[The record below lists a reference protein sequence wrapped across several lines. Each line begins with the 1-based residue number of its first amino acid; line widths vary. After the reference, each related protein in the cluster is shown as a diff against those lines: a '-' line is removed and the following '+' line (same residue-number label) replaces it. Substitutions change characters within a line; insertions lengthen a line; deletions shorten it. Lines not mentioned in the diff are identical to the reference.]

1 MRKLSTNNLEMLIRS
16 DQQDLDRCER
26 VGVSDGEKNT
36 PNQSSKTMSKFEI
49 SEINKISKSLSKLED
64 DKEKI
69 TSKLSQEKIQMQ
81 RKLDIQI
88 PKSQDETNILAQ
100 NELDQIEKL
109 AGQTSA
115 KHAEISEKLSFAE
128 QSLRNIRMSINNR
141 PLSVQMTNVYLPFM
155 ILLAFAEVW
164 INSKA
169 FELFFES
176 SPLISLFLA
185 SAVGAML
192 VFFAHIS
199 GTTIKRA
206 QSKEI
211 IIDKPKL
218 YVPMFVLNILVVVFI
233 YFLAKMRQAFVA
245 IQEQSTQGFGNELEE
260 LLKDPN
266 LQNLNIDAEQT
277 SAIISLIST
286 NLGEAGL
293 FLLLVNLLVYICG
306 FIAAF
311 IRHDTHPDYE
321 FAQKQYDKYRTALT
335 KVVKAYDDKVA
346 SIDKRKSD
354 IHADIRKERD
364 IADERMYEI
373 DKEIAEM
380 NYKVSELKTSA
391 MQVLRSRINAYRN
404 GNKSSRNKPE
414 PMYFNQSV
422 NLE

>member
-1 MRKLSTNNLEMLIRS
+1 MSKLATNNLEMLIRS
-16 DQQDLDRCER
+16 DQQDLDKCER
-26 VGVSDGEKNT
+26 AGIADGEKNLPSQT
-36 PNQSSKTMSKFEI
+36 SRSMSKFET
-49 SEINKISKSLSKLED
+49 SEITKIAKPLRKLEEE
-64 DKEKI
+64 KEKL
-69 TSKLSQEKIQMQ
+69 TAKLSEEKKQME

-88 PKSQDETNILAQ
+88 PKSQDETNLLADS
-100 NELDQIEKL
+100 ERDQIEKL
-109 AGQTSA
+109 AGQQSA

-141 PLSVQMTNVYLPFM
+141 PLSLQMTNVYLPFM

-211 IIDKPKL
+211 IIDKPKM
-218 YVPMFVLNILVVVFI
+218 YVPMFILNILVVIFI

-245 IQEQSTQGFGNELEE
+245 IQEQSSQGFGGELEE

-306 FIAAF
+306 F
-311 IRHDTHPDYE
+311 
-321 FAQKQYDKYRTALT
+321 KQYDKYRTALT

-364 IADERMYEI
+364 IADERIYEI
-373 DKEIAEM
+373 DKEIEEI
-380 NYKVSELKTSA
+380 NYKASEIKSNA
-391 MQVLRSRINAYRN
+391 MQVLKSRVDAYRS
-404 GNKSSRNKPE
+404 GNRSSRKKPE